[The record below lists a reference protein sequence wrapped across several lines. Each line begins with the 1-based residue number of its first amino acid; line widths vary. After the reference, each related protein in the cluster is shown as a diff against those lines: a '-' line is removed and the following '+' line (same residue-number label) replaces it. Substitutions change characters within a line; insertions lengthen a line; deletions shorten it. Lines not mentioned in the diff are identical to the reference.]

1 MSPTLIIISA
11 VVVIFIIFVI
21 YNYYKMKKLPNT
33 PDHKNIRVLNNKN
46 FKSLTKS
53 GTVLVDFW
61 APWCGP
67 CRAISP
73 IVKELAAAFG
83 DKIKFTKCNV
93 DDNPITPGKFGI
105 RSIPTLIF
113 FNKGKELDKVVG
125 IVAKSKLEE
134 MISKV

>member
-1 MSPTLIIISA
+1 MGKD
-11 VVVIFIIFVI
+11 VIEIDDSNFEAE
-21 YNYYKMKKLPNT
+21 
-33 PDHKNIRVLNNKN
+33 VLESEKP
-46 FKSLTKS
+46 
-53 GTVLVDFW
+53 VLVDFW

-67 CRAISP
+67 CRAIAP
-73 IVKELAAAFG
+73 IVEELAAAFG

-113 FNKGKELDKVVG
+113 FNQGKELDKVVG